1 MGDLVGFDF
10 SWNMFFVVLLKLLVA
25 FALTFPVAWQRE
37 KSTRIMGLRTFP
49 IVAVACCGYVLVA
62 IEVVGAAA
70 NPQARIIQGLMTGLG
85 FLGGGAILKEGATVR
100 GTATA
105 ASVWITGAV
114 GGAVAYGQLELA
126 LLLSLITYLTLRL
139 LSPFKEH
146 TASSDARSGQEPKD
160 KETP

>member
-10 SWNMFFVVLLKLLVA
+10 SWNTFFVVLLKLLVA

-146 TASSDARSGQEPKD
+146 AASSDARSGQAPKD
-160 KETP
+160 KETT